1 MNKVNK
7 TLELQ
12 EEDAKIFEK
21 NPSFERQPIPL
32 RKLYNAVEN
41 SAKYEDLLMFDDYYR
56 HVAQMRREYANSY
69 TKHFQK
75 YGESS
80 SKYKV
85 SARNLRPLLSK

>member
-1 MNKVNK
+1 MNKVHK
-7 TLELQ
+7 ALELQ

-41 SAKYEDLLMFDDYYR
+41 SVKYEDLLMFDDYYR

-85 SARNLRPLLSK
+85 IRQ